1 MNIEEKIKGILTD
14 LSGET
19 EISGDTT
26 LQSDLALDS
35 LALVTLL
42 VEIEDAFGI
51 QFDEADMNPFDFET
65 VQSVIDTVK
74 KYIGDENEG
83 SC

>member
-1 MNIEEKIKGILTD
+1 MNIEEKIKGILAD

-26 LQSDLALDS
+26 LQSDLDLDS

>member
-1 MNIEEKIKGILTD
+1 MNIEEKIKGILAE

-19 EISGDTT
+19 EISGDAT

-42 VEIEDAFGI
+42 VEIEDAFEI